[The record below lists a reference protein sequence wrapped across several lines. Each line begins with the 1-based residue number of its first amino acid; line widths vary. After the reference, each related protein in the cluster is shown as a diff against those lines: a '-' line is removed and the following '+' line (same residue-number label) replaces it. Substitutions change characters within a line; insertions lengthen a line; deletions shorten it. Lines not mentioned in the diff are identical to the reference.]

1 MSDDQKSLDSLD
13 QSPIA
18 FVMDGGGL
26 IIEWNPAAESAFGWL
41 NAEAL
46 GKRLSALIIPEENR
60 EAHEQ
65 GLKRFLEAGKGRL
78 LDRPLTLSVVH
89 RDGRRFNAEFKIGA
103 ESTADGYRF
112 PTRLRTIAD

>member
-1 MSDDQKSLDSLD
+1 MSERSKSTDTLD
-13 QSPIA
+13 QSPVA

-26 IIEWNPAAESAFGWL
+26 IVEWNRPAEAAFGWPR
-41 NAEAL
+41 AEAL
-46 GKRLSALIIPEENR
+46 GQRLSALIIPEENR

-89 RDGRRFNAEFKIGA
+89 RDGRKFNAEFKIGA
-103 ESTADGYRF
+103 ESGADGYRF
-112 PTRLRTIAD
+112 PTRLRTLAG

>member
-1 MSDDQKSLDSLD
+1 MSDTVKPSDTLD

-18 FVMDGGGL
+18 FVMDGNGK
-26 IIEWNPAAESAFGWL
+26 IIEWNAPAEAAFGWSSS
-41 NAEAL
+41 EAL
-46 GKRLSALIIPEENR
+46 GQRLSALIIPAEQR

-65 GLKRFLEAGKGRL
+65 GLKRFLQAGKGRL

-89 RDGRRFNAEFKIGA
+89 RDSRRFEAEFKIGA

-112 PTRLRTIAD
+112 PTRLRTIAE